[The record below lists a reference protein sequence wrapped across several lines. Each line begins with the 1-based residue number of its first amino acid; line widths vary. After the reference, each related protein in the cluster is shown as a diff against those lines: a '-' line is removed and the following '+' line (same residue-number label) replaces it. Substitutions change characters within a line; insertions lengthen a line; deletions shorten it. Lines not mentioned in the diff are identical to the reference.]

1 MKRLI
6 SLGALALLGLLAAGC
21 GGDDS
26 EPVEEAATPTAPPAA
41 EQVVVQASGRD
52 FNPVGIYEK
61 AASGVVTVVSVFG
74 EQTDLLGQGGAGQG
88 SGFVINDDGEI
99 LTNAHVVALGGRN
112 NGGGRPRP
120 AEEVYVEFADRNR
133 YRAEVVGLDPSADVA
148 LLKVDAADDQE
159 LAPLQLSERDAFAV
173 GEPVIAI
180 GSPFGERQSLSVG
193 VVSATDRAIES
204 LTQFRIDD
212 AIQTD
217 AAINPGNSGGPL
229 LDSKGEVIGIN
240 QQIESA
246 SGTDSGVGF
255 AVPVSAVS
263 YSVDQLREDGNVDYG
278 YIGVSTQAL
287 WPQLADELD
296 LDTDTGALI
305 GEVVDGSPADEA
317 GLEGGDEEMR
327 FQGTPVTVGGDVIV
341 AVDGNRLV
349 AESDLAELIGRRRPG
364 DTIEIEFLR
373 DGERRQVDLELDPR
387 PARVPQ

>member
-1 MKRLI
+1 VRRLI
-6 SLGALALLGLLAAGC
+6 SVGALALLGLLAGC
-21 GGDDS
+21 GDDES
-26 EPVEEAATPTAPPAA
+26 EPVDEAATPTAPPAA

-52 FNPVGIYEK
+52 FNPVGIYER
-61 AASGVVTVVSVFG
+61 AAPGVVTVVSVFG
-74 EQTDLLGQGGAGQG
+74 DQLDILGQGGAGQG
-88 SGFVINDDGEI
+88 SGFVISDDGEI
-99 LTNAHVVALGGRN
+99 ITNAHVVAIGGRN

-120 AEEVYVEFADRNR
+120 AREVYVEFADRNR

-148 LLKVDAADDQE
+148 LLKVDAPDDQ
-159 LAPLQLSERDAFAV
+159 LNPLQLSDRNSFAV

-229 LDSKGEVIGIN
+229 IDSKGEVIGIN
-240 QQIESA
+240 QQIETA

-263 YSVDQLREDGNVDYG
+263 YSVDQLREDGDVDYG

-287 WPQLADELD
+287 WPQLAEELD

-317 GLEGGDEEMR
+317 GLEGGDREMR

-341 AVDGNRLV
+341 AVNDNQLV

-387 PARVPQ
+387 PTRVPQ